1 MWLLIYL
8 IKWQVLKYDN
18 LHSHIQKEFCST
30 HKYCTCLLYEMPFR
44 MNAALSV
51 NEIRKTNCGFSV
63 DILMEREPALVVN
76 DTDT

>member
-1 MWLLIYL
+1 
-8 IKWQVLKYDN
+8 
-18 LHSHIQKEFCST
+18 
-30 HKYCTCLLYEMPFR
+30 